1 MPKISPEKNPN
12 GGANNSE
19 KTKKKVMTLCIVHQH
34 PRVLIGKKKRGFGAG
49 RWNGFGGK
57 VTPGETIEEAAKREL
72 MEEAGIEVGNI
83 EKHGILDFEFE
94 GNPEILEV
102 HIFKA
107 LDFDGEPSES
117 EEMLPQWFF
126 VDQIPFREMWP
137 DDIYWIPLFLKGKK
151 FKGKILFGPNDTII
165 DKEIGLVDDLG

>member
-1 MPKISPEKNPN
+1 MPAINQDASY
-12 GGANNSE
+12 SE
-19 KTKKKVMTLCIVHQH
+19 KPKKKVMTLCIIHQH
-34 PRVLIGKKKRGFGAG
+34 PRILLGKKKRGFGAG

-57 VTPGETIEEAAKREL
+57 VLPGETIEGATKREL
-72 MEEAGIEVGNI
+72 LEETGIEVGEI

-117 EEMLPQWFF
+117 EEMMPQWFF

-165 DKEIGLVDDLG
+165 DKEIGVVDDLV

>member
-1 MPKISPEKNPN
+1 MPTKD
-12 GGANNSE
+12 SE
-19 KTKKKVMTLCIVHQH
+19 KPKKKVMTLCIVHQH
-34 PRVLIGKKKRGFGAG
+34 PRILLGKKKRGFGAG

-57 VTPGETIEEAAKREL
+57 VTQGETIEEAAKREL
-72 MEEAGIEVGNI
+72 MEEAGIEVGEI

-117 EEMLPQWFF
+117 EEMMPQWFF

-151 FKGKILFGPNDTII
+151 FRGKILFGPNDTII
-165 DKEIGLVDDLG
+165 DKEISLVDDFG